1 MTRHIL
7 DIESLGPGVA
17 ETLLDRAEY
26 WTEALK
32 NKSRIEAKLTGRIFM
47 NLFFENSTR
56 TRMSFEMAAKR
67 LGAKVI
73 NFATVTSSMK
83 KDESYYDT
91 LANLAAMEPDGV
103 ILRHSE
109 YNAPRFAAEIFECPV
124 INGGDSWRA
133 HPTQALLDA
142 LTIRQV
148 KGKIEGM
155 TVAICGDVTHSR
167 VARSNYILL
176 NRLGANVRIV
186 APASLMPPE
195 KEFSKAQRFETLD
208 DGLAGADIIM
218 MLRLQKERMQE
229 GMIESDT
236 AYYHRF
242 GLTPERL
249 AKAKPD
255 VYVMHPGP
263 INRGVEISDEVA
275 DDPVRS
281 LILKQTAL
289 GVPVRMAVLEWACEA
304 V

>member
-1 MTRHIL
+1 MRHVL

-17 ETLLDRAEY
+17 ETLLERAEY
-26 WTEALK
+26 WANQLEAK
-32 NKSRIEAKLTGRIFM
+32 APIEAKLNGRIFM

-73 NFATVTSSMK
+73 NFATSASSMQ

-91 LANLAAMEPDGV
+91 LANLAAMQPDGV

-109 YNAPRFAAEIFECPV
+109 YNAPRFAAEIFDCPV

-142 LTIRQV
+142 LTIKRV
-148 KGKIEGM
+148 KGRLEGLNI
-155 TVAICGDVTHSR
+155 AICGDVAHSR

-176 NRLGANVRIV
+176 QRLGASVRIV
-186 APASLMPPE
+186 APPSLMPPE
-195 KEFSKAQRFETLD
+195 KEFAKAQRFSSME
-208 DGLAGADIIM
+208 DGLRDADIIM
-218 MLRLQKERMQE
+218 MLRLQKERMQA
-229 GMIESDT
+229 GLIDSDA
-236 AYYHRF
+236 AYFNNF

-304 V
+304 A

>member
-1 MTRHIL
+1 MTRHVL

-26 WTEALK
+26 WAGHAAQPVLQ
-32 NKSRIEAKLTGRIFM
+32 GRIFM

-73 NFATVTSSMK
+73 NFATNTSSMK

-91 LANLAAMEPDGV
+91 LANLAAMAPDGV

-109 YNAPRFAAEIFECPV
+109 YNAPRFAAEIFKCPV

-142 LTIRQV
+142 LTIRRV
-148 KGKIEGM
+148 KGKLEGL

-176 NRLGANVRIV
+176 TRLGALVRVV
-186 APASLMPPE
+186 APPALMPPE
-195 KEFSKAQRFETLD
+195 KEFSRAQRFDTLD
-208 DGLAGADIIM
+208 AGIAGADIVM
-218 MLRLQKERMQE
+218 MLRLQKERMEE
-229 GMIESDT
+229 GLIASDT
-236 AYYHRF
+236 EYFHTF
-242 GLTPERL
+242 GLTQERL
-249 AKAKPD
+249 ARAKPD

-263 INRGVEISDEVA
+263 MNRGVEIADEIA
-275 DDPVRS
+275 DDPHRS
-281 LILKQTAL
+281 LILQQTAL

-304 V
+304 L

>member
-1 MTRHIL
+1 MRHVL
-7 DIESLGPGVA
+7 DIESLGPGVV

-26 WTEALK
+26 WADQLK
-32 NKSRIEAKLTGRIFM
+32 NKAQVEPKLTGRIFL

-73 NFATVTSSMK
+73 NFSTTTSSMS

-103 ILRHSE
+103 ILRHFE

-124 INGGDSWRA
+124 INAGDSWRA

-148 KGKIEGM
+148 KGKIEGLNI
-155 TVAICGDVTHSR
+155 AICGDVAHSR

-176 NRLGANVRIV
+176 NRLGANMRIV

-195 KEFSKAQRFETLD
+195 KEFSKAGRFEKLE
-208 DGLAGADIIM
+208 DGIANCDIVM
-218 MLRLQKERMQE
+218 MIRLQKERMQA
-229 GMIESDT
+229 GLINSDAEYFN
-236 AYYHRF
+236 AY

-255 VYVMHPGP
+255 VYVMAPGP
-263 INRGVEISDEVA
+263 INRGVEIADEVA

-289 GVPVRMAVLEWACEA
+289 GVPVRMATLEWACEGI
-304 V
+304 

>member
-1 MTRHIL
+1 MTRHVL
-7 DIESLGPGVA
+7 DIESLGPGVV

-26 WTEALK
+26 WAKALE
-32 NKSRIEAKLTGRIFM
+32 NKKTIEAKLTGRIFL

-56 TRMSFEMAAKR
+56 TRISFEMAAKR

-73 NFATVTSSMK
+73 NFSTNTSSMK

-142 LTIRQV
+142 LTIKRV
-148 KGKIEGM
+148 KAKIEGLNI
-155 TVAICGDVTHSR
+155 AICGDVTHSR

-186 APASLMPPE
+186 APASLMPAD
-195 KEFSKAQRFETLD
+195 KEFSKAARFDNLE
-208 DGLAGADIIM
+208 AGIADADIIM
-218 MLRLQKERMQE
+218 MLRLQKERMTE
-229 GMIESDT
+229 GMIDSD
-236 AYYHRF
+236 ANYFHSF

-249 AKAKPD
+249 TKAKPD

-263 INRGVEISDEVA
+263 INRGVEIADEVA

-304 V
+304 

>member
-1 MTRHIL
+1 MRHVL
-7 DIESLGPGVA
+7 DIESLGPGVV

-26 WTEALK
+26 WAKQLE
-32 NKSRIEAKLTGRIFM
+32 NKSSIEPKLTGRIFM

-73 NFATVTSSMK
+73 NFSTTTSSMS

-109 YNAPRFAAEIFECPV
+109 YNAPRFAAEIFKCPV

-142 LTIRQV
+142 LTIKRV
-148 KGKIEGM
+148 KGRIEGL

-176 NRLGANVRIV
+176 QRLGAQVRIV

-195 KEFSKAQRFETLD
+195 KEFSKAQRFENIEEGVRD
-208 DGLAGADIIM
+208 ADIIM
-218 MLRLQKERMQE
+218 MLRLQKERMTE
-229 GMIESDT
+229 GLINSDS
-236 AYYHRF
+236 AYFHQY
-242 GLTPERL
+242 GLTPDRL
-249 AKAKPD
+249 GKAKPD